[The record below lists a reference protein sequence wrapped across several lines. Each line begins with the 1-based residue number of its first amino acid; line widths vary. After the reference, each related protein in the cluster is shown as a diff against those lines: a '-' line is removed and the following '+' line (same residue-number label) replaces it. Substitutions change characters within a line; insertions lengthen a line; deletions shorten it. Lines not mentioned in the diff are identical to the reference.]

1 MQPIAIIIQVR
12 SGRNMGH
19 MGMRGQFM
27 PHRGHAR
34 VCLAK
39 GREGA
44 ANAPMGKE
52 QWKTNYEYT
61 YSGDSGADRS
71 PSGSLGALFAL
82 LRADAQ
88 QLEPL

>member
-1 MQPIAIIIQVR
+1 MQPIAQTIQVR
-12 SGRNMGH
+12 RGRNMGN

-34 VCLAK
+34 VCLAM

-61 YSGDSGADRS
+61 DCGDSGADGS
-71 PSGSLGALFAL
+71 PGGSLGALFAL
-82 LRADAQ
+82 LRSDAQ
-88 QLEPL
+88 QLEPV